1 LDDGIIVRV
10 VSEFEFEDLNKIVKK
25 DDLTYDEELRNLDI
39 LRGKQVW
46 LKTMK

>member
-1 LDDGIIVRV
+1 V
-10 VSEFEFEDLNKIVKK
+10 VSEFEFNDLDKIEKKEDLS
-25 DDLTYDEELRNLDI
+25 YDQQVRNLDI

>member
-10 VSEFEFEDLNKIVKK
+10 VSEFEFTDLNTLTKRE
-25 DDLTYDEELRNLDI
+25 DLTYEEELRNLDI